1 MANADRPNGFIYVAN
16 LTGGGEYIE
25 HMTHALA
32 DTVAIGRG
40 DLVTPTGAARTVEQ
54 YDNNDPVWGLSL
66 SYVALSTLGYPD
78 VIHLNHTSVLE
89 AQEDSGGG
97 AADFIAAADQ
107 GLNAQIVVA
116 AANTTT
122 GLSNMEVD
130 SNTAATTTT
139 LALRLLR
146 PVPRPGNTVAAIN
159 CRWFVTPLELD
170 IAEAKAGI

>member
-1 MANADRPNGFIYVAN
+1 MANADRPDGFKYVAN

-25 HMTHALA
+25 KMIHAAA
-32 DTVAIGRG
+32 DGVAIGRG

-66 SYVALSTLGYPD
+66 SYVALSTLGNPD

-89 AQEDSGGG
+89 VQEDSDGG
-97 AADFIAAADQ
+97 AIAAASE
-107 GLNAQIVVA
+107 GLNAPVIVG

-122 GLSNMEVD
+122 GLSIMEID
-130 SNTAATTTT
+130 SSGAATTAT
-139 LALRLLR
+139 LGLRLLR
-146 PVPRPGNTVAAIN
+146 PIPRPGNTVASAN

-170 IAEAKAGI
+170 IAEGKAGT